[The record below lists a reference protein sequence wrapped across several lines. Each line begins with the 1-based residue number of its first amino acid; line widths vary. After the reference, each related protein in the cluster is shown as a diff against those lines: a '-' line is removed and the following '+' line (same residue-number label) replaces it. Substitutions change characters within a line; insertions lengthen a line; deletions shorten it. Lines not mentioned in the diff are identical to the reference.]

1 MPISTN
7 DTRVL
12 LQRSRI
18 IADNADLLSMA
29 LLRGEQG
36 RIEEAVDDL
45 AAAYD
50 NYTGQAA
57 SYGSRL
63 AFDRMDALTEPKERD
78 QSAAKALAG
87 ALLDLEIAVVM
98 GQFAQATGEI
108 EGEASPD
115 DLDSSVATFNQTLV
129 AIEGLS
135 GSATGATRFAFDEV
149 TAVQTE
155 TVVSHDLPAAK
166 ANYERQ
172 VKSFYEALVTEST
185 TVLSAAFKEITDFD
199 AEKISEGLKNV
210 VGMMEGVSGS
220 KLAKLASRAWEALKR
235 AVETLVGALGK
246 DLYAKIEERI
256 NEILDGIRKASLQS
270 FLEYAYRRH
279 DGQTEIT
286 GWIKDSQVEMSALDD
301 GARSL
306 RDLRQRMAQAF
317 ALDKRVIENIRLLS
331 RPLEWILK
339 KVGGAAPLDL
349 LMGGVILI
357 VTDIALLQGMDYA
370 DTAKIITFVDG
381 VVITSKRALGVN

>member
-1 MPISTN
+1 MPIPTN

-12 LQRSRI
+12 LRRSRT
-18 IADNADLLSMA
+18 IAENADLLSMA

-57 SYGSRL
+57 SYSSRL
-63 AFDRMDALTEPKERD
+63 AFDRMDALTEPEERD

-87 ALLDLEIAVVM
+87 ALLDLEIAVVL
-98 GQFAQATGEI
+98 GQCAQATGEI
-108 EGEASPD
+108 EGGASPD
-115 DLDSSVATFNQTLV
+115 DLDNSVTTFNQTLV

-149 TAVQTE
+149 TAVQIE
-155 TVVSHDLPAAK
+155 TVVSADLPAAK

-172 VKSFYEALVTEST
+172 VKSFYEALVREST
-185 TVLSAAFKEITDFD
+185 TILSAAFKEITDFD
-199 AEKISEGLKNV
+199 IETIIDGLKNV
-210 VGMMEGVSGS
+210 VGMMEGIPAAR
-220 KLAKLASRAWEALKR
+220 LAKLAWRAWEALKR
-235 AVETLVGALGK
+235 AVETLIGVLGK

-256 NEILDGIRKASLQS
+256 NGMLDGIRKASLQS
-270 FLEYAYRRH
+270 FLEYAYNRH

-286 GWIKDSQVEMSALDD
+286 GWIKDSQIEISALDD
-301 GARSL
+301 GSKSL
-306 RDLRQRMAQAF
+306 RDLQQRMAQAF

-331 RPLEWILK
+331 GPLEWILRK
-339 KVGGAAPLDL
+339 FGGAAPLDL
-349 LMGGVILI
+349 LIGGVILI
-357 VTDIALLQGMDYA
+357 GADIALLQGMDYA

-381 VVITSKRALGVN
+381 VVITSKRALGVY